1 MGKQKIKLNICGLEC
16 VVSTDDREE
25 DVREA
30 ARVVEQA
37 VNSVIEHNGRASIT
51 LAAIITALSYYDDM
65 RRSVQSADNLRSQ
78 IKNYLED
85 ASRARLEADEARREI
100 ERMKKEIRVLRSRL
114 SGAAVSDPE
123 TAVEQD
129 SDTPAATPPAPMPS
143 GNYVKPSLVDI
154 LPEQESFVS
163 FFEKK
168 ED

>member
-1 MGKQKIKLNICGLEC
+1 MGKQKVKLNICGLDC
-16 VVSTDDREE
+16 VVATDDREE

-30 ARVVEQA
+30 AKIVEQTIKGI
-37 VNSVIEHNGRASIT
+37 IEHNGRASIT
-51 LAAIITALSYYDDM
+51 LAAIVTALSYYDDM
-65 RRSVQSADNLRSQ
+65 RRAVQSADNLRSQ

-100 ERMKKEIRVLRSRL
+100 ERMRKEIRVLRSRL
-114 SGAAVSDPE
+114 SGGTLSEDEKNGDRNESATEAA
-123 TAVEQD
+123 A
-129 SDTPAATPPAPMPS
+129 PAPMPS